1 MGTPKVFPKK
11 MTWTGVTARSTKSDD
26 RTAGPIP
33 DLNQLR
39 YSPVG
44 CAIDNGGCTGLGA
57 QCPEAAN
64 PVSVY
69 SAAKMAIAHLLSRA
83 EQAGA
88 RAVLHEK
95 DKSKIVSEKLR
106 K

>member
-44 CAIDNGGCTGLGA
+44 CAIDNGGCTGLGK
-57 QCPEAAN
+57 QLPEVAP
-64 PVSVY
+64 PVPVY
-69 SAAKMAIAHLLSRA
+69 SAARMAIARA
-83 EQAGA
+83 
-88 RAVLHEK
+88 L
-95 DKSKIVSEKLR
+95 
-106 K
+106 